1 MPKRIGVNIS
11 STLAMLLCLL
21 FAASVHADDSS
32 SGITVSGSAKVMGK
46 PNAVEIGAFV
56 SGDAELTADAVV
68 KYRDA
73 RKRAVTALEGLKIA
87 NLSIESDGFSVKDW
101 VDAQAQQQAM
111 MRGQQVA
118 NTKQKISVG
127 EQLRLVIKD
136 ADKMDQAA
144 LMDTMLK
151 VLDTAKDAG
160 LTIGSGE
167 ARSFNYNNPMPTNA
181 LISFKVT
188 DTKALREQ
196 AYKQAMDDAK
206 AKAQRLADLA
216 GVKIG
221 KIISVRDASNAPS
234 GAFRVE
240 RAESDSPILKPAESD
255 ASDELTSSVLG
266 DIPLTVAV
274 TVQFEIEK

>member
-1 MPKRIGVNIS
+1 MPKRIGGNIS
-11 STLAMLLCLL
+11 AVMVMLCVAL
-21 FAASVHADDSS
+21 FAAGARGDSS
-32 SGITVSGSAKVMGK
+32 DLGITVSGTAKVMGK

-73 RKRAVTALEGLKIA
+73 RKRAVAALEGLKIA
-87 NLSIESDGFSVKDW
+87 NLSIQSDGFSVKDW
-101 VDAQAQQQAM
+101 VDAAAQQQAM

-118 NTKQKISVG
+118 NAKQKVSVG

-160 LTIGSGE
+160 LTIGNTSPG
-167 ARSFNYNNPMPTNA
+167 NNNNNNENGNQGGADA
-181 LISFKVT
+181 LIQFKVT
-188 DTKALREQ
+188 DCSALREQ

-206 AKAQRLADLA
+206 AKAQKLADLA

-221 KIISVRDASNAPS
+221 KILSVED
-234 GAFRVE
+234 GD
-240 RAESDSPILKPAESD
+240 SDSNNSSQSTN
-255 ASDELTSSVLG
+255 ASTKELSSGVFS